1 MALKASPFIPSPIPA
16 SEENV
21 GLAAVDNELRLQA
34 WSPAFAEWVGPVQA
48 GMLLAEAL
56 PLFGGVEDF
65 LRQMP
70 HRGPSLW
77 ELYAVYHT
85 PSDGSPSRYLNVAIA
100 VAPAGRGWVVQV
112 QDVTAAVEEKRRHIQ
127 SRNEAQL
134 HRSRISPLT
143 WLWWQWGPAFFQ
155 DLGHHVGLVF
165 LFLDADLVI
174 EAETARSVQPERSLV
189 GLPLSEAFPALAGLE
204 DELQRIIQLET
215 APWHLPGLRLDPSG
229 SELWDV
235 AFLPRKDV
243 PGLLMVL
250 RAATTETLMEQEL
263 RQQRNELSLLQE
275 RLVAQTTALQAANT
289 RLVNL
294 DRERQALMTLIVTDL
309 RSALTVI
316 RGYAEWLTRQSFVTD
331 PTYHEAAEAIQ
342 ASVMR
347 VDHLLAQVIE
357 LECLEKEL
365 AQLQRTPLDVNAVL
379 EELVAMRRQV
389 AALHGIELAFQ
400 PIADLPPLR
409 GDARLLAASLGRWL
423 DAILAEAA
431 AATRIIVGG
440 RVWKDWVIVNLTIG
454 IPGQARETAIS
465 SASFAH
471 AFALAQVRLVV
482 EGHGGYLAVD
492 EHPNAVE
499 LTVWLPAGPTT
510 LAPGVPEQAA
520 GFAVDTANKVLSA
533 GGGRL
538 TLDPVL
544 GKVYFQGKAIDL
556 SPLEYACL
564 LYLARNRDRIVSSEE
579 LLEVL
584 NPLREGGITVNH
596 LRVLVHRLRRKLG
609 DGEVAED
616 ILHTVRGVGYILTS

>member
-1 MALKASPFIPSPIPA
+1 MALKSSPFISPSLPA
-16 SEENV
+16 AEQTV
-21 GLAAVDNELRLQA
+21 GLAAVDDALRLQA
-34 WSPAFAEWVGPVQA
+34 WSPAFVRWVGPVQP

-56 PLFGGVEDF
+56 PLFAGVEDF

-70 HRGPSLW
+70 QRGPSLW
-77 ELYAVYHT
+77 ELHAVRHT

-100 VAPAGRGWVVQV
+100 VAPAGHGWIVQV

-134 HRSRISPLT
+134 HSSRISPPT

-155 DLGHHVGLVF
+155 DLGRHVGLVF

-174 EAETARSVQPERSLV
+174 EAETARSVHPERSLV

-204 DELQRIIQLET
+204 DELQRLAHLET
-215 APWHLPGLRLDPSG
+215 APWHLPGLQLDPSR

-250 RAATTETLMEQEL
+250 RAATTETHIEQEL

-316 RGYAEWLTRQSFVTD
+316 SGYAEWLTRQALVTD
-331 PTYHEAAEAIQ
+331 PSYHEAAEAIQ

-347 VDHLLAQVIE
+347 VNHLLAQVIE
-357 LECLEKEL
+357 LERLEKEL
-365 AQLQRTPLDVNAVL
+365 AQLQRSPLDLNAVL
-379 EELVAMRRQV
+379 EELIVMRRQV
-389 AALHGIELAFQ
+389 AALHRVELTFQ

-431 AATRIIVGG
+431 AATRIGIGG
-440 RVWKDWVIVNLTIG
+440 RVWRDWVIVTLSIG
-454 IPGQARETAIS
+454 LPGRPQATAT
-465 SASFAH
+465 ASFARTL
-471 AFALAQVRLVV
+471 ALAQVRLVV

-492 EHPNAVE
+492 EHKNPIE
-499 LTVWLPAGPTT
+499 LTVWLPAASASTGPETPGQAV
-510 LAPGVPEQAA
+510 APAVSAA
-520 GFAVDTANKVLSA
+520 EKGLSA

-544 GKVYFQGKAIDL
+544 AKVHFQGKPLDL

-564 LYLARNRDRIVSSEE
+564 LHLARNRDRVVGTEE
-579 LLEVL
+579 LLGVL
-584 NPLREGGITVNH
+584 NSLKEGITLNH
-596 LRVLVHRLRRKLG
+596 LRVLIHRLRHKLG
-609 DGEVAED
+609 DDEATDD
-616 ILHTVRGVGYILTS
+616 ILRTVRGVGYILTS